1 MWRALALRLLLF
13 SPFPVQHLMVFKA
26 FIPGFPFQPLFDK
39 FFLALIPLSR
49 ILIQQPFLA
58 GLVHLEDLLD

>member
-1 MWRALALRLLLF
+1 
-13 SPFPVQHLMVFKA
+13 MVFEVSMTEV
-26 FIPGFPFQPLFDK
+26 PFQPLFNK
-39 FFLALIPLSR
+39 FFLALFPLSR

>member
-1 MWRALALRLLLF
+1 
-13 SPFPVQHLMVFKA
+13 MVFEA